1 MKNVFVTGGSGFIG
15 AAFVRA
21 AVAAGWDVRA
31 LARSTASADRLRAL
45 GATPV
50 AGDVLDESGAWRA
63 VAADSDTV
71 AHVAQPQTYG
81 GRITEKR
88 ARRWRDERLQMDRAL
103 LSALNP
109 ARVQR
114 VVYVAGT
121 SYYGDCGA
129 DAPHD
134 EDVTPVPRGW
144 GPYIAPALD
153 ALRDHEARG
162 VPIVQAFPGWVYG
175 PGSWFAE
182 YVLQPLHAGK
192 RVTGLSGRARITSLV
207 HVDDCAAALVHL
219 LTAGDA
225 GKRYFIVDDA
235 PAENDRPARAAA
247 VALGVPFRSRSVHPL
262 VCRLLLGRIVTESL
276 QYENRLSN
284 ARLRATGFVPAFP
297 TYTHGVPDAVATW
310 LRDAAAPGGQRTA
323 DVASSA

>member
-1 MKNVFVTGGSGFIG
+1 MNVFVTGGSGFIG

-31 LARSTASADRLRAL
+31 LARSSASAERLRAL
-45 GATPV
+45 GATAV
-50 AGDVLDESGAWRA
+50 DGDVLDESGAWRA
-63 VAADSDTV
+63 AAADADTV

-81 GRITEKR
+81 GRITGKR

-103 LSALNP
+103 LSALDP

-129 DAPHD
+129 DVPHD
-134 EDVTPVPRGW
+134 EDVTPRPRGW

-153 ALRDHEARG
+153 ALRAHIDRG
-162 VPIVQAFPGWVYG
+162 LPVVQAFPGWVYG

-182 YVLQPLHAGK
+182 YVLTPLHAGK

-207 HVDDCAAALVHL
+207 HVDDCARALVHL
-219 LTAGDA
+219 LTAGEP
-225 GKRYFIVDDA
+225 GRRYFVVDDA

-247 VALGVPFRSRSVHPL
+247 AALGVPFRSRSVHPL
-262 VCRLLLGRIVTESL
+262 ICRLLLGRIVTESL

-284 ARLRATGFVPAFP
+284 ARLRATGFEPQFP
-297 TYTHGVPDAVATW
+297 TYEHGVPDVVATW
-310 LRDAAAPGGQRTA
+310 LRETAATNGQRG
-323 DVASSA
+323 ASTVSST

>member
-1 MKNVFVTGGSGFIG
+1 MANVFVTGGSGFIG

-21 AVAAGWDVRA
+21 AVGAGWDVRA
-31 LARSTASADRLRAL
+31 LARSTASAEKLRAL

-81 GRITEKR
+81 GRITGKR

-103 LSALNP
+103 LGALDP
-109 ARVQR
+109 ARVRR

-121 SYYGDCGA
+121 SFYGNCGA
-129 DAPHD
+129 DVPHD
-134 EDVTPVPRGW
+134 EDVEPKPQGW

-153 ALRDHEARG
+153 ALRAHEDRG
-162 VPIVQAFPGWVYG
+162 VPVVEAFPGWVYG

-182 YVLQPLHAGK
+182 YVLTPLHAGK
-192 RVTGLSGRARITSLV
+192 RVTGLSGRGRITSLV
-207 HVDDCAAALVHL
+207 HVDDCARALVHL
-219 LTAGDA
+219 LTAGEA

-247 VALGVPFRSRSVHPL
+247 LALGVPFRSRSVHPL

-297 TYTHGVPDAVATW
+297 TYAEGVPDAVATW
-310 LRDAAAPGGQRTA
+310 LREVASPNGQRAANT
-323 DVASSA
+323 ASSA